1 MQLEGWIEACSVNDI
16 DQEDVIRFD
25 YENRTFAI
33 YRSQDNGYY
42 ATDGFCTHENVHLAN
57 GLVIG
62 HLIECPKHNGRFD
75 YTTGQAKK
83 RPACEQLTTYPVQV
97 VTGKVYIQIN

>member
-1 MQLEGWIEACSVNDI
+1 MQLEGWIEACTVNDI
-16 DQEDVIRFD
+16 EQEDVIRFD

-42 ATDGFCTHENVHLAN
+42 ATDGFCTHEKVHLAN

-62 HLIECPKHNGRFD
+62 HWIECPKHNGRFD

-83 RPACEQLTTYPVQV
+83 RPACERLTTYPVQV
-97 VTGKVYIQIN
+97 VTDKVYIQIN

>member
-1 MQLEGWIEACSVNDI
+1 MQLEGWIQACTVNDI
-16 DQEDVIRFD
+16 EQEDVIRFD

-33 YRSQDNGYY
+33 YRSQDNGFY
-42 ATDGFCTHENVHLAN
+42 ATDGFCTHEKVHLSN

-62 HLIECPKHNGRFD
+62 HMIECPKHNGRFD

-83 RPACEQLTTYPVQV
+83 RPACEQLTTYRIQV